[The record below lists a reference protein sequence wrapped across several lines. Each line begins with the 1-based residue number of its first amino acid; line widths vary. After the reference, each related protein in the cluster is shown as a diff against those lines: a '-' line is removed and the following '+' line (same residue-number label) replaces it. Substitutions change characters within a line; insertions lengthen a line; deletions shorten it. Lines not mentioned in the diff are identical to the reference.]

1 MLLPC
6 RTMKDGRQGAGVVRA
21 FPRRRPEPCGLRL
34 SGSGPWDP
42 AGPRARPPTVR
53 AQHGRMAHAGPAA
66 VPEIREPCPFKQR
79 RRNVTGRGQRLQLCP
94 CESSCGWVT
103 PRSSSGCSPVPWGC
117 HGAAVAP
124 SAGGSFPRV
133 LPSPPACFSLAPGSM
148 AGQDPHG
155 QKVRQTASLLLG
167 ALCTGRYYVS
177 FAGESQPHG
186 GAQSPPGY
194 SPSVGRSAPARSP
207 SCPTPLSPRPAAV
220 ACSAPRLGT
229 GPPFSSGLL
238 GSTSQQLHLAR
249 GCRRPGRG
257 RESTAG
263 PLW

>member
-1 MLLPC
+1 MGIPPPAP
-6 RTMKDGRQGAGVVRA
+6 GALQASSQRLGAVESRRA
-21 FPRRRPEPCGLRL
+21 ESEAAHRLRP
-34 SGSGPWDP
+34 
-42 AGPRARPPTVR
+42 ARPHGACR
-53 AQHGRMAHAGPAA
+53 ASSP
-66 VPEIREPCPFKQR
+66 VPETREPCPFKR
-79 RRNVTGRGQRLQLCP
+79 RRRDVTSRGQRLQLCP

-124 SAGGSFPRV
+124 SAGRSFPSA

-148 AGQDPHG
+148 AGRDPHG
-155 QKVRQTASLLLG
+155 QKVRQTASLFLG
-167 ALCTGRYYVS
+167 ALRTGRYYVS
-177 FAGESQPHG
+177 FVGESQPHG
-186 GAQSPPGY
+186 GAQSPPGH

-238 GSTSQQLHLAR
+238 GSTSHQLPLAR